1 MAAVPVTSYILDL
14 GCGEGRHTEPLMR
27 LGFPV
32 HGCDPR
38 PDAVDAARERIADL
52 VGQEDA
58 ENCVRVAD
66 LSDMQYP
73 DASFDWVVA
82 YHAEALATTT
92 DELQTLLSEAR
103 RMLKPG
109 GWVYLTFPAAAS
121 DIDELDRTSGDGAP
135 VDASGDAADDAVDD
149 AVDDAPEG
157 APAPSGAFSI
167 DALTEQ
173 QEAANL
179 AVASA
184 PEIADEHGRPRL
196 RAIFRRVE
204 PETPR

>member
-1 MAAVPVTSYILDL
+1 MQPPSDHLLRTMAAVPVTSYILDL

-38 PDAVDAARERIADL
+38 PDAVNATRERIADL
-52 VGQEDA
+52 VGEEDA

-66 LSDMQYP
+66 LNDMQYP
-73 DASFDWVVA
+73 DASFDWVIA
-82 YHAEALATTT
+82 YHAETLATTT
-92 DELQTLLSEAR
+92 GELQTLLSEAR

-121 DIDELDRTSGDGAP
+121 DIDEQDRTSGDGAP
-135 VDASGDAADDAVDD
+135 VDPSDAGSADDSA
-149 AVDDAPEG
+149 
-157 APAPSGAFSI
+157 APSGAFSI
-167 DALTEQ
+167 DALTKQ

-184 PEIADEHGRPRL
+184 PEIADEHGHPRL

>member
-1 MAAVPVTSYILDL
+1 MQPPSDHLLRTMAAVPVTSYILDL

-38 PDAVDAARERIADL
+38 PDAVEATRERIAEL
-52 VGQEDA
+52 VGEEDA

-66 LSDMQYP
+66 LSDIQYP
-73 DASFDWVVA
+73 DASFDWVIA
-82 YHAEALATTT
+82 YHAETLAPTT
-92 DELQTLLSEAR
+92 DQLQTLLSEAR

-109 GWVYLTFPAAAS
+109 GWVYLTVPAAAS
-121 DIDELDRTSGDGAP
+121 DIDEQDRTSGDGAP
-135 VDASGDAADDAVDD
+135 VEPPDNPSDSS
-149 AVDDAPEG
+149 
-157 APAPSGAFSI
+157 APSGAFSI

-184 PEIADEHGRPRL
+184 PEIANEHGQPRL

>member
-1 MAAVPVTSYILDL
+1 MQPPSDHLLRTMAAVPVTSYILDL

-58 ENCVRVAD
+58 QNCVRVAD

-73 DASFDWVVA
+73 DASFDWVIA
-82 YHAEALATTT
+82 YHAEMLATSTS
-92 DELQTLLSEAR
+92 ELQTLLAEAR

-109 GWVYLTFPAAAS
+109 GWVYLTFPAAGS
-121 DIDELDRTSGDGAP
+121 DINERDRTSGDGAP
-135 VDASGDAADDAVDD
+135 VNASSDASARS
-149 AVDDAPEG
+149 E
-157 APAPSGAFSI
+157 AFSV
-167 DALTEQ
+167 DVLTEQ

-184 PEIADEHGRPRL
+184 PEIADEHGQPRL

-204 PETPR
+204 PDTSR